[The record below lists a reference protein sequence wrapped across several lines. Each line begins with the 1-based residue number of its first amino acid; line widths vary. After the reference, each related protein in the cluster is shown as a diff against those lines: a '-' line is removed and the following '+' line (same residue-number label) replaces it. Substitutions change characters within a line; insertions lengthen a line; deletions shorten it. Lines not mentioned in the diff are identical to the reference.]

1 MRNLITISALVPVLM
16 LTGCSQIPTY
26 EKPKVELPTQSS
38 WNHLQPKVGNQLNL
52 NEQAWWNQLSGDDTL
67 AKLIKEA
74 LIHNS
79 DIALAQLNLQQAR
92 SVSNQ
97 SKAAQY
103 PELSSSGSLG
113 RSKNSLN
120 EYPVGSE
127 YTYGA
132 FSLGGLLSYEID
144 LWGKNDALKQQAQ
157 ANLKATEA
165 DQKTIKLSVTAAVA
179 QAYLNLMA
187 LNQNVHIAQ
196 NTVESRQGAL
206 QLRQTQLKYGSV
218 TPLYVHQA
226 ESELASV
233 EISLQQQQQQRDLQ
247 LHALSVLVGQSP
259 KALTQMTASSFK
271 TKDLNS
277 LNSLPI
283 PKGLPSDLLERRPDI
298 IAMEQKLIAGNA
310 NIGAAKAALY
320 PSISLSGLFGFS
332 SEALNEL
339 FTDDSVSWSTSAAI
353 NAPIFDYGKRQSQ
366 VQITKAQKQALVIQY
381 QQTIRT
387 AFKEVLDA
395 LTNLKGSSQQL
406 AAQQRQV
413 AALKQIL
420 DLSQKR
426 FDAGYSSY
434 LEVLDAQRNLFNAEI
449 NSVNLKLAHSTAL
462 VNLYKALGGNWQE
475 PKLYT

>member
-1 MRNLITISALVPVLM
+1 MKKIITISALVPVLM

-74 LIHNS
+74 LTHNS

-92 SVSNQ
+92 SVLNQ

-103 PELSSSGSLG
+103 PELSASGSLG

-132 FSLGGLLSYEID
+132 FSLGALLSYEID
-144 LWGKNDALKQQAQ
+144 LWGKNDALKKQAQ
-157 ANLKATEA
+157 ASLKATEA

-196 NTVESRQGAL
+196 HTVESRQGAL

-298 IAMEQKLIAGNA
+298 VAMEQKLIAANA

-339 FTDDSVSWSTSAAI
+339 FTNDSVSWSTSAAI

-449 NSVNLKLAHSTAL
+449 NSVELKLAHSTAL
-462 VNLYKALGGNWQE
+462 VNLYKALGGKWQQST
-475 PKLYT
+475 P